1 MNRIA
6 PPFPNMSASVADEVI
21 CRRIVLGE
29 RELFAEIVS
38 RYQGAIF
45 RLCLRAMGN
54 HHDAEEVAQEVFLR
68 AFRGLK
74 HFNGSARFSTWLT
87 RIALNQISSVF
98 GSKQSRIQ
106 RRCDLFDSEQHGGAA
121 TSEEIESG
129 AMAERMVVGI
139 RQLKPML
146 RDVIILCGFEGR
158 PYEEVAQLIGIPVG
172 TVRSRLNA
180 ARIELRKIIDA
191 ELS

>member
-1 MNRIA
+1 
-6 PPFPNMSASVADEVI
+6 
-21 CRRIVLGE
+21 
-29 RELFAEIVS
+29 
-38 RYQGAIF
+38 
-45 RLCLRAMGN
+45 
-54 HHDAEEVAQEVFLR
+54 
-68 AFRGLK
+68 
-74 HFNGSARFSTWLT
+74 
-87 RIALNQISSVF
+87 
-98 GSKQSRIQ
+98 
-106 RRCDLFDSEQHGGAA
+106 
-121 TSEEIESG
+121 
-129 AMAERMVVGI
+129 MAERMVVGI